1 MNSAFGIVVS
11 YVSKEIGA
19 IPVAFPNFGRTLE
32 WIHSSMSQFSDV
44 SFDGLYG
51 ATIMDHYRNPRHR
64 APLGEAHLSA
74 HEFNPFCGDEVTLK
88 ALLDPAGRVARVSS
102 QSQGCSIIQAS
113 ASMMA
118 EGMEGKSA
126 EELEA
131 LAGLF
136 RELMQGR
143 ELEESDMAQLKDL
156 VALQVVRQYPV
167 RIKCALLPW
176 TALEEGLDELRRVRA
191 G

>member
-1 MNSAFGIVVS
+1 
-11 YVSKEIGA
+11 
-19 IPVAFPNFGRTLE
+19 
-32 WIHSSMSQFSDV
+32 MSQFADV

-51 ATIMDHYRNPRHR
+51 AAIMDHYRNPRHR
-64 APLGEAHLSA
+64 TPLDRADLSA

-88 ALLDPAGRVARVSS
+88 AQLNGAGRVARVSS
-102 QSQGCSIIQAS
+102 ESQGCSIIQAS

-126 EELEA
+126 AEMEELA
-131 LAGLF
+131 RLF
-136 RELMQGR
+136 RELMQGKDVPDQG
-143 ELEESDMAQLKDL
+143 LALLKDL

-176 TALEEGLDELRRVRA
+176 TALEEGLDALKRSGGV
-191 G
+191 

>member
-1 MNSAFGIVVS
+1 M
-11 YVSKEIGA
+11 
-19 IPVAFPNFGRTLE
+19 T
-32 WIHSSMSQFSDV
+32 QFSDI

-51 ATIMDHYRNPRHR
+51 AAIMDHYRNPRHR
-64 APLGEAHLSA
+64 SPLDRADLSA
-74 HEFNPFCGDEVTLK
+74 HEFNPFCGDEVTLR
-88 ALLDPAGRVARVSS
+88 AQLDGAGRVTRVSS

-126 EELEA
+126 EELEE
-131 LAGLF
+131 LAQLF

-143 ELEESDMAQLKDL
+143 EISPEGLTQLKDL
-156 VALQVVRQYPV
+156 AALRVVRQYPV

-176 TALEEGLDELRRVRA
+176 TALEEGLDELKRA
-191 G
+191 GLG

>member
-1 MNSAFGIVVS
+1 M
-11 YVSKEIGA
+11 
-19 IPVAFPNFGRTLE
+19 T
-32 WIHSSMSQFSDV
+32 QFSDV

-51 ATIMDHYRNPRHR
+51 AAIMDHFRNPRHR
-64 APLGEAHLSA
+64 EPLDDAQLSA

-88 ALLDPAGRVARVSS
+88 AQLDASGRVARVSS

-126 EELEA
+126 AELEELA
-131 LAGLF
+131 RLF

-143 ELEESDMAQLKDL
+143 DLTAEGLAQLKDL
-156 VALQVVRQYPV
+156 AALQVVRQYPV

-176 TALEEGLDELRRVRA
+176 TALEEGLDELRRA
-191 G
+191 GSG